1 MNLTVAT
8 YLLGILVGKKVLSN
22 VVSKPAHDCR
32 LVEFDR
38 HGVLDNGPFGKREAT
53 QDDFLYDDRWTKEVD
68 NLFIDLLVEAHFG
81 LQWRHG
87 RPGSNVF
94 AYFRGVLVADLR
106 ANFTVTEVKERF
118 DFLHKRFRV
127 FSWMLRKHGLRLC
140 VQSNVLTAPIAVW
153 DDIFESD
160 PFSVAY
166 QHSEDPRWLDIRYLF
181 TEVYEASSNASN
193 VLDQNSTN
201 ENYVAALYEQSYV
214 FELSSLTNDPLL
226 NSSIGNNVC
235 QPRSTR
241 ERQDSSEGSVNT
253 HTHVN
258 IQRRGSRTPLR
269 IPRPPRKPA
278 PSSCKGSSSDP
289 PT

>member
-1 MNLTVAT
+1 MAR
-8 YLLGILVGKKVLSN
+8 LGR
-22 VVSKPAHDCR
+22 D
-32 LVEFDR
+32 
-38 HGVLDNGPFGKREAT
+38 AT

-81 LQWRHG
+81 LEWRHG

-94 AYFRGVLVADLR
+94 AYCRGALFAHLE
-106 ANFTVTEVKERF
+106 ANFT
-118 DFLHKRFRV
+118 
-127 FSWMLRKHGLRLC
+127 
-140 VQSNVLTAPIAVW
+140 SNVLTAPVAVW
-153 DDIFESD
+153 DDIFQSD

-166 QHSEDPRWLDIRYLF
+166 QHSGDPRWPDIRYLF
-181 TEVYEASSNASN
+181 TEVYEASSNAPD

-226 NSSIGNNVC
+226 NDSIGNNVC
-235 QPRSTR
+235 QPRSRR

-253 HTHVN
+253 HTHVS

-269 IPRPPRKPA
+269 IPRRPRKLA
-278 PSSCKGSSSDP
+278 PSSCNGSSCDP